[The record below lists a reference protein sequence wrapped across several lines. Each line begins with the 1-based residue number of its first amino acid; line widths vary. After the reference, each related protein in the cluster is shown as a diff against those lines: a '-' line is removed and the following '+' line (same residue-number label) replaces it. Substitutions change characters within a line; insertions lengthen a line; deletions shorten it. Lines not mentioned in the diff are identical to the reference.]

1 MVNVNLKKKKKKM
14 YTGGEQGTL
23 LFSPALSNGVQSS
36 KKRKFLKYFKQIKN
50 NKKKTTN
57 L

>member
-1 MVNVNLKKKKKKM
+1 M

-23 LFSPALSNGVQSS
+23 LFPLALSNGVQSS

-50 NKKKTTN
+50 NNKKTTN

>member
-1 MVNVNLKKKKKKM
+1 M

-50 NKKKTTN
+50 NNKNPRTYSAWKPF
-57 L
+57 